1 MPQDQMLIRV
11 VLLLAAIVL
20 LMLLVVASRYRSA
33 RRNRAASPRPEADP
47 VSTGAP
53 PPASAEPVPYA
64 DPGLELMTL
73 ELYRRAFGTTNFNY
87 AALGEHQGVI
97 NAVRNGIADAVTQR
111 EYFPR
116 KPLIVPRLLAAM
128 RSNDSALKELVDIIM
143 QDPVLTG
150 DVLRTANS
158 PFYRLGKEAVDTL
171 GRAVVILGIE
181 GLRSVI
187 ATSVMQPVFQVPKGY
202 FENFSATVWALAQ
215 RSALCAQAYARTTRE
230 CDSFSAHLLSLLY
243 HVSYIVLFRL
253 TVAKYTIASGSLPR
267 AEVFTRLIDE
277 VAERLAGLIAVEW
290 QLPEPMRAALTEHAE
305 RRDVS
310 AMSPLARALYHGRLC
325 GLGGM
330 LVEDNLQSPEEVLAL
345 LERKGIPADKAAA
358 IWELTQ
364 STGAQ
369 GA

>member
-1 MPQDQMLIRV
+1 MLIRV
-11 VLLLAAIVL
+11 ALLLAAIVL

-33 RRNRAASPRPEADP
+33 RRSRASTPPLAPAANAAGTASGG
-47 VSTGAP
+47 STA
-53 PPASAEPVPYA
+53 VIPYA
-64 DPGLELMTL
+64 DPALEVMTL

-87 AALGEHQGVI
+87 AVLGEHQGVMS
-97 NAVRNGIADAVTQR
+97 AVRSAIGDAVTQR

-202 FENFSATVWALAQ
+202 FESFSGTVWGLAQ
-215 RSALCAQAYARTTRE
+215 RSALCAQAYARTLRD

-253 TVAKYTIASGSLPR
+253 TVAKYTAASGSLPR

-277 VAERLAGLIAVEW
+277 VAERLAGLIAIEW
-290 QLPEPMRAALTEHAE
+290 QLPDSMRTALAEHAE

-325 GLGGM
+325 GMGGM
-330 LVEDNLQSPEEVLAL
+330 LVEENLQSPEEVLAL
-345 LERKGIPADKAAA
+345 LERKGIPADKAVA

-364 STGAQ
+364 AAGAQ

>member
-1 MPQDQMLIRV
+1 MLIRV
-11 VLLLAAIVL
+11 ALLLAAIVL
-20 LMLLVVASRYRSA
+20 LMLLVLASRYRSA
-33 RRNRAASPRPEADP
+33 RRNRPGGSQAVGAAVTGSLSP
-47 VSTGAP
+47 SQGAGTP
-53 PPASAEPVPYA
+53 ITYA
-64 DPGLELMTL
+64 DPALEVMTL

-87 AALGEHQGVI
+87 AVLGEHQGVM
-97 NAVRNGIADAVTQR
+97 NAVRSAVSDAVTQR

-116 KPLIVPRLLAAM
+116 KPMIVPKLLAAM

-202 FENFSATVWALAQ
+202 FESFSGTVWALAQ
-215 RSALCAQAYARTTRE
+215 RSALCAQAYARSTRE

-253 TVAKYTIASGSLPR
+253 TVAKYTAASGSLPR

-277 VAERLAGLIAVEW
+277 VAERLAGLIAIEW
-290 QLPEPMRAALTEHAE
+290 QLPDTMRSALAEHAE

-310 AMSPLARALYHGRLC
+310 AMSPLARALYHGRIC
-325 GLGGM
+325 GMGGM
-330 LVEDNLQSPEEVLAL
+330 LVEENLQSAEEVLAL
-345 LERKGIPADKAAA
+345 LERKGIPADKAKD

-364 STGAQ
+364 NAGAQ

>member
-1 MPQDQMLIRV
+1 MLIRV

-20 LMLLVVASRYRSA
+20 LMLLVVASRYRSS
-33 RRNRAASPRPEADP
+33 RRNRQGVAPVRPAASASTASPLGSGPPIPFADP
-47 VSTGAP
+47 A
-53 PPASAEPVPYA
+53 
-64 DPGLELMTL
+64 LELMTL

-87 AALGEHQGVI
+87 AVLGEHQGVM
-97 NAVRNGIADAVTQR
+97 NAVRSAIADAVTQR

-116 KPLIVPRLLAAM
+116 KPLIVPKLLAAM

-202 FENFSATVWALAQ
+202 FESFSGTVWGLAQ
-215 RSALCAQAYARTTRE
+215 RSALCAQACARTLRD

-253 TVAKYTIASGSLPR
+253 TVAKYTLASGSLPR
-267 AEVFTRLIDE
+267 PEVFTRLIDE
-277 VAERLAGLIAVEW
+277 EAERLAGLIAIEW
-290 QLPEPMRAALTEHAE
+290 ELPEPMRAALAEHAE
-305 RRDVS
+305 RRDLSV
-310 AMSPLARALYHGRLC
+310 MGPLARSLYYGRLC
-325 GLGGM
+325 GMGGM
-330 LVEDNLQSPEEVLAL
+330 LVEDSLQSPEEVLAV
-345 LERKGIPADKAAA
+345 LERKGIPAEKAGL

-364 STGAQ
+364 AAGAQ